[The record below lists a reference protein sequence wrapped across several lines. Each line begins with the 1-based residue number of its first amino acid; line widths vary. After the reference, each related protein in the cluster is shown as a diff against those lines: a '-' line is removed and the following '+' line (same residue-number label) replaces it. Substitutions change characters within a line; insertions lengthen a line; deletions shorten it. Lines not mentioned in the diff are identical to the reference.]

1 MGSDQVRSFKKR
13 FCHVKVKSLE
23 LASLR
28 ELGQQM
34 DQVRCQAFSKAYGKI
49 WDLAMIELAPTIE
62 EFEGILGCPLG
73 GRQPY
78 LLARFYASMERIA
91 KVVKILEQELD
102 RVKEDRD
109 GVIGIPRKC
118 LKEKAEALANQGE
131 WTSFIDIL
139 ALLVFGT
146 ILFPNVDGLVDLAT
160 INTFLAYHHSKESL
174 VIAILADAYDTFD
187 LRCKKSSA
195 RIARRQLGYPM
206 RGAPSEEVITPFI
219 ITRARNK
226 KGSKGRMEQEQVL
239 WGSSNELKLRRGKS
253 DESRMKSMVL
263 EAKLKAC
270 QRSKRSL
277 MEQLSKTKENM
288 FIIIYQY
295 KEMMNLAATYGQMLE
310 DEWAKVLALQI
321 EREARERMIELLHR
335 EAMKWMNRFTLTLN
349 ESQEFRRLLS
359 RAKAVTDMYSAPDKV
374 HSLFDY

>member
-1 MGSDQVRSFKKR
+1 
-13 FCHVKVKSLE
+13 
-23 LASLR
+23 
-28 ELGQQM
+28 
-34 DQVRCQAFSKAYGKI
+34 
-49 WDLAMIELAPTIE
+49 
-62 EFEGILGCPLG
+62 
-73 GRQPY
+73 
-78 LLARFYASMERIA
+78 
-91 KVVKILEQELD
+91 
-102 RVKEDRD
+102 
-109 GVIGIPRKC
+109 
-118 LKEKAEALANQGE
+118 
-131 WTSFIDIL
+131 
-139 ALLVFGT
+139 
-146 ILFPNVDGLVDLAT
+146 
-160 INTFLAYHHSKESL
+160 
-174 VIAILADAYDTFD
+174 
-187 LRCKKSSA
+187 
-195 RIARRQLGYPM
+195 
-206 RGAPSEEVITPFI
+206 
-219 ITRARNK
+219 
-226 KGSKGRMEQEQVL
+226 
-239 WGSSNELKLRRGKS
+239 
-253 DESRMKSMVL
+253 MVL

>member
-1 MGSDQVRSFKKR
+1 M
-13 FCHVKVKSLE
+13 
-23 LASLR
+23 
-28 ELGQQM
+28 
-34 DQVRCQAFSKAYGKI
+34 
-49 WDLAMIELAPTIE
+49 APTIE

-78 LLARFYASMERIA
+78 LLARFYASMERIE

-195 RIARRQLGYPM
+195 RI
-206 RGAPSEEVITPFI
+206 VCCTPALYVWLVSHIF
-219 ITRARNK
+219 
-226 KGSKGRMEQEQVL
+226 
-239 WGSSNELKLRRGKS
+239 
-253 DESRMKSMVL
+253 
-263 EAKLKAC
+263 
-270 QRSKRSL
+270 
-277 MEQLSKTKENM
+277 LS
-288 FIIIYQY
+288 
-295 KEMMNLAATYGQMLE
+295 
-310 DEWAKVLALQI
+310 
-321 EREARERMIELLHR
+321 
-335 EAMKWMNRFTLTLN
+335 
-349 ESQEFRRLLS
+349 
-359 RAKAVTDMYSAPDKV
+359 
-374 HSLFDY
+374 